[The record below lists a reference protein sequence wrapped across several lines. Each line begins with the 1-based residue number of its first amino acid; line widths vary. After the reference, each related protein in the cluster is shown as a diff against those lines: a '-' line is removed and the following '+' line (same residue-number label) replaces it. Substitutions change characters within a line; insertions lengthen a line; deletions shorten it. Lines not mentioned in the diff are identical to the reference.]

1 MFVLHETPA
10 GYALFKVNNES
21 VLNIE
26 DSKQFHELTQNTDPN
41 TIVSLDYLFKFERT
55 DEAIEECQSINDGI
69 MSKTLQKFLKA
80 TICKQ
85 ENSELIVVDSNL
97 SQSIKNKLTIETK
110 YPSGTLLLD
119 RFIRENINELI
130 PEIAPKEMHSMELGL
145 AHNWSSFKIKFS
157 PEKIDTM
164 IIQAVSL
171 LDDLD
176 KEINIYSMRVREW
189 YGWHFPEMTK
199 HVVDHSV
206 YCQLVCK
213 IGMRENCKN
222 VDMSE
227 LVDPNVEE
235 EIKNAS
241 IVSMGSEIS
250 QEDLE
255 NIQSLC
261 QQTIEIVHYR
271 EQLFDYLKQRMN
283 AIAPN
288 LSILLGELVGA
299 RLIAHT
305 GSLINLA
312 KAPGSTIQ
320 ILGAEKALFR
330 SLKTKKKTPKYGLIF
345 NASLIGQAPQK
356 AKGQISRVIASK
368 AALCARVD
376 ALSDV
381 VDSAIG
387 EKGKEMVEERLR
399 IVDGKQQVKKDT
411 ISPASYNRK
420 QEDVISSKKFFD
432 NEKDSTLGKKKMEES
447 ESSSDSSSSSDDSSE
462 EVKQKEE
469 KKMEEEK
476 KESSSDS
483 SSSESS
489 ESSSDSSSD
498 SEEEEEKKNRKRKLD
513 KEVPEGKRK

>member
-1 MFVLHETPA
+1 MKYILHETPA

-21 VLNIE
+21 ILETE
-26 DSKQFHELTQNTDPN
+26 DIKQFNELVKEQDPN
-41 TIVSLDYLFKFERT
+41 NIVSLDYLFKFERA
-55 DEAIEECQSINDGI
+55 DEAIEECQAINDGV

-85 ENSELIVVDSNL
+85 ENSDLIVVDSNL
-97 SQSIKNKLTIETK
+97 SQAIKNKLTIETK
-110 YPSGTLLLD
+110 YPTGTLLLD
-119 RFIRENINELI
+119 RFIREKIGELI

-164 IIQAVSL
+164 IIQAVNL

-213 IGMRENCKN
+213 IGMRDNCKN

-227 LVDPNVEE
+227 LVDANVEE

-255 NIQSLC
+255 NIQALC

-288 LSILLGELVGA
+288 LSVLLGELVGA

-345 NASLIGQAPQK
+345 NASLIGQAPAK
-356 AKGQISRVIASK
+356 AMGQISRVIASK

-376 ALSDV
+376 ALSDEV
-381 VDSAIG
+381 NNQIG

-399 IVDGKQQVKKDT
+399 IIDGKQTVKKET
-411 ISPASYNRK
+411 IAPAKYNRK

-432 NEKDSTLGKKKMEES
+432 NEKDSTLGKNDKKMEIES
-447 ESSSDSSSSSDDSSE
+447 DSSSDSDSSSE
-462 EVKQKEE
+462 EEVVKKEE
-469 KKMEEEK
+469 KKVEK
-476 KESSSDS
+476 KS
-483 SSSESS
+483 SSSSS
-489 ESSSDSSSD
+489 ESSSDSQKMKT
-498 SEEEEEKKNRKRKLD
+498 EIEN
-513 KEVPEGKRK
+513 